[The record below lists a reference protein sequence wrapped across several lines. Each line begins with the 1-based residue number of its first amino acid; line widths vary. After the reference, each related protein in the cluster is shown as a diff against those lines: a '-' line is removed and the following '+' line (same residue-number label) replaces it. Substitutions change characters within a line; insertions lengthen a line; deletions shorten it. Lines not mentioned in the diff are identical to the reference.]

1 MITTV
6 CPDLK
11 FRFVWLLV
19 GYLLISLVVYLSL
32 TSNPVD
38 VDLSIP
44 YEDKFFHCLAYFVL
58 MAWFAQIYH
67 HSLQRNI
74 IALGFVIMGVA
85 LEYLQSFD
93 PARMSEFADMM
104 ANSTGVILGLMLALT
119 KAKYTLVNFEQWIRS
134 FIKIL

>member
-1 MITTV
+1 MATAY
-6 CPDLK
+6 PDLK
-11 FRFVWLLV
+11 FRFIWLFI

-38 VDLSIP
+38 VELSIP

-67 HSLQRNI
+67 RSLQRNM
-74 IALGFVIMGVA
+74 IALTFVIMGVV

-93 PARMSEFADMM
+93 PTRMSEFADMI
-104 ANSTGVILGLMLALT
+104 ANSTGVVLGLMLALT
-119 KAKYTLVNFEQWIRS
+119 KAKFTLVHFEKWIR
-134 FIKIL
+134 